1 MTQTLDKCIQLKA
14 DQGIVDQATA
24 TRIKREY
31 NDARRA
37 ARDAFEAGNEV
48 RAREQNRIAMRA
60 KERLH
65 KLHKQ
70 QSIKTLFQDAEARG
84 LDLTRV
90 GQSFFTYDKARR
102 ITQPSIE
109 SESELVRGEMHAL
122 ASSFFTEARPN
133 VLGQVPKAVSMKNVV
148 RAMMGESVDDPRAKE
163 MAEGLKAVQ
172 EYSVREFNRHG
183 GFLPFRQNRGP
194 AQKWDRQKLEALTR
208 KHPTREGAR
217 REFIDEIMPR
227 LDREA
232 LIDVEDGLPME
243 DARLERMLGQMFDDI
258 VDGKSMSDSGA
269 FAKMDSMS
277 ANRAQPRVLTFKDA
291 DNWLA
296 AQEKFGA
303 ADSEEHIYDTLI
315 SEMEDFSEDIAILRV
330 LGPRPDAAVRQI
342 KQEMAQRGAPQPFF
356 ANIDALYDVVSGK
369 INMPE
374 RDRAAQA
381 GHLFRSVTNAAAL
394 GGAFISALTDVP
406 LAGTAQAFATG
417 RSLPGSIKDQIGR
430 TITLF
435 KPGSQAE
442 QRMAIRLGLTANGL
456 TNRIQDM
463 NRTMIDEMGMAKGV
477 VRLGDAVNQSV
488 MRLSLL
494 ERWTTTQRWTFQMEM
509 LSEITRQSRRQWSE
523 LTSNLRRTFEARGID
538 EQDWNAIRADENKII
553 DPETGERILNPQLV
567 AAPKGRGDFDD
578 PGGPGAPEAA
588 RKLKRTLVEEARFAV
603 PVPGV
608 KERATL
614 TFGGRAGTFV
624 GETARTAMML
634 KSFPVTLTAQQGM
647 RTMEIASKRGVAPAV
662 GYLSSMIAA
671 TAATGGLV
679 QQLDLFTS
687 GKKPAP
693 MDTLSFWQ
701 DAMLRAGSMGLIGDV
716 MFGSV
721 SKFGLGSFLLGPAFT
736 TMKEGYQFGE
746 AVTESGIQAIRDSD
760 SLTEALGDNN
770 TGREFLDF
778 VDQVN
783 PFGSLWWSQLAL
795 DRAVQDNIQRA
806 IDPRAEESFRSQ
818 ETFTKD
824 KQNTEFFLPP
834 GSLELAP

>member
-14 DQGIVDQATA
+14 DQGLVDQRTA
-24 TRIKREY
+24 NRIKREY
-31 NDARRA
+31 NEARAA

-70 QSIKTLFQDAEARG
+70 SSIKTLFQDAENRG

-90 GQSFFTYDKARR
+90 GQSFFTYDKERR

-122 ASSFFTEARPN
+122 GASFFTQARPN
-133 VLGQVPKAVSMKNVV
+133 IAGNVPKAVSMRNVV
-148 RAMMGESVDDPRAKE
+148 RAMMGESTDDEVAKE
-163 MAEGLKAVQ
+163 MAEGLKSMQ
-172 EYSVREFNRHG
+172 EYAVREFNRNG
-183 GFLPFRQNRGP
+183 GFLPYRENRGP
-194 AQKWDRQKLEALTR
+194 AQKWDKQKLEALTR
-208 KHPTREGAR
+208 KHSTREGAK

-243 DARLERMLGQMFDDI
+243 DNRLQQMLGKMFDDI
-258 VDGKSMSDSGA
+258 VDGKELDQGGA
-269 FAKMDSMS
+269 FSKMDSMS
-277 ANRAQPRVLTFKDA
+277 ANRAQPRILTFKDA

-296 AQEKFGA
+296 AQEKFGH
-303 ADSEEHIYDTLI
+303 ADSENHIYDTLI
-315 SEMEDFSEDIAILRV
+315 QEMEDFSEDIATLRV

-342 KQEMAQRGAPQPFF
+342 KTEMGKRGARQPFF
-356 ANIDALYDVVSGK
+356 ASIDALYDVTSGK
-369 INMPE
+369 INVPE
-374 RDRAAQA
+374 KDQPAKI
-381 GHLFRSVTNAAAL
+381 GHFFRSVTNAAAL

-406 LAGTAQAFATG
+406 LASTAQAYATG
-417 RSLPGSIKDQIGR
+417 RSRTGSIKSQIMR
-430 TITLF
+430 SASLF
-435 KPGSQAE
+435 KPGSESE

-456 TNRIQDM
+456 TNRLQDM
-463 NRTMIDEMGMAKGV
+463 NRTMIDEMGMAKGIT
-477 VRLGDAVNQSV
+477 RLGDRINQSV

-494 ERWTTTQRWTFQMEM
+494 ERWTTTQRWSFQMEM
-509 LSEITRQSRRQWSE
+509 LSEMTKQSRRQWSE
-523 LTSNLRRTFEARGID
+523 LTDNMRRTFEARGID
-538 EQDWNAIRADENKII
+538 EQDWNAIRADENKIV
-553 DPETGERILNPQLV
+553 DPETGERFINPQQIG
-567 AAPKGRGDFDD
+567 AASPT
-578 PGGPGAPEAA
+578 GPGAPEAA
-588 RKLKRTLVEEARFAV
+588 RKLQRTLVEEARFAV

-624 GETARTAMML
+624 GETARTTMML
-634 KSFPVTLTAQQGM
+634 KSFPVTLTAQQGK
-647 RTMEIASKRGVAPAV
+647 RVLEISRKQGYAPAV
-662 GYLSSMIAA
+662 GYLSGLVAA

-679 QQLDLFTS
+679 QQFDLIS
-687 GKKPAP
+687 QGKEPAP
-693 MDTLSFWQ
+693 MDTFGFWQ

-716 MFGSV
+716 LFGSV
-721 SKFGLGSFLLGPAFT
+721 SKFGLGSFLMGPAFSVT
-736 TMKEGYQFGE
+736 KEGYQFGE
-746 AVTESGIQAIRDSD
+746 SVVQSGIQTIREGD

-806 IDPRAEESFRSQ
+806 IDPDAERSFRSQ
-818 ETFTKD
+818 ETFAED
-824 KQNTEFFLPP
+824 KQNTDFFLPP
-834 GSLELAP
+834 GSLELGT